1 MSDEKLPERIFCSK
15 SLEHENVSEQALT
28 SNKILRNEHTMKRL
42 TFCLIQQH
50 SCQIRWIFHR
60 CQRRSNG
67 DILADF

>member
-42 TFCLIQQH
+42 TFCLIQQVY
-50 SCQIRWIFHR
+50 
-60 CQRRSNG
+60 N
-67 DILADF
+67 